1 MAQKGEMLGSQLNHG
16 GIRIVRGHGAPLS
29 APAVPPECW
38 HGTLASGNAQEK
50 QTTSGDDN
58 KMDDSSAD
66 VDVEREDLRSHS
78 IASLRLKAKEHL
90 QQQVHEVALIIM
102 KKETEDDSKECEK
115 DSVSFP
121 ASPRFCGRGD
131 VTEGSTRPAS
141 ASLPSPFRSGSPA
154 ACEQGVC
161 ERD

>member
-1 MAQKGEMLGSQLNHG
+1 MAEYGLYGAM
-16 GIRIVRGHGAPLS
+16 VRHSLPLPSHLS
-29 APAVPPECW
+29 A
-38 HGTLASGNAQEK
+38 GTAPWLLGMHKKAK